1 MFTQT
6 MPFILPVLMSLAFTL
21 SFNSEAVEV
30 KTANIEH
37 LISEEEFLSYKGLKD
52 FIDRSPKITL
62 NVAPSDEDK
71 KEYGEGLVKTI
82 TGSDCDRDGKID
94 ESEIC
99 TQLYYK
105 LWLKYAR

>member
-1 MFTQT
+1 M
-6 MPFILPVLMSLAFTL
+6 LLSLAFTL
-21 SFNSEAVEV
+21 SFNGEAVEV
-30 KTANIEH
+30 KSVDIKN

-62 NVAPSDEDK
+62 KVTPSDEDK
-71 KEYGEGLVKTI
+71 KEYGDELVKTI
-82 TGSDCDRDGKID
+82 TGSDCDRNGKID

-99 TQLYYK
+99 TQIYYK